1 MPFVD
6 FLILFTAI
14 YALTRGLLELLLYA
28 IRKPVK

>member
-1 MPFVD
+1 MMPFIN

-14 YALTRGLLELLLYA
+14 YALTRGLLELLHA